1 MDFQRF
7 SPKKEFYTE
16 EEFFNM
22 LVRGEAFSISLE
34 GEYEAELA
42 NVELLAIKKSATDS
56 ATGSVIKMNKNRI
69 DETLQKLIRIYE
81 KIVNE
86 EINLY
91 ISVLSKALGDVNM
104 RYILEKNIPYS
115 INWVVKTLTIN

>member
-115 INWVVKTLTIN
+115 IN